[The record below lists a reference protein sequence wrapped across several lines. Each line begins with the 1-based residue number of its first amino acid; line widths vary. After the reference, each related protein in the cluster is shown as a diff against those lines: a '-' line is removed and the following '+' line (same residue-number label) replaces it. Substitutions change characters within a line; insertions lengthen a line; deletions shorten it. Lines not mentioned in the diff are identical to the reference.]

1 MSEARRT
8 DLRDAGNVLCVP
20 LCFVIQFFSFF
31 FFFSLVMFAYA
42 NCTQISK
49 KKKITKRFTNA
60 KCKKKMPFLWGLDFV
75 CFLHGTAAFFSSAKS
90 SDGGP
95 AVKEY
100 YGLKNEKG
108 KKKEKKWVVLKSV
121 VFCATS
127 ASTQRA
133 RKNASGLP
141 HARKQSITRS
151 TVYQKSDCDKVKD
164 VMPISKVQS
173 VYATTTKRTDLE
185 LGPSPSVTLN
195 SVPLPWRDVW
205 YLRRRVCV
213 RRHAGGPFRS
223 FCVFVASLA
232 FPSQGLR
239 PARVSWVLRQKPC
252 CRFKTNKKRTYLMGL
267 WWWWRGER
275 TSREEG
281 PAFIMSMCVCERRRI
296 ERECC
301 CQTYYYTDEEV
312 PLNEASRKAP
322 HGYIIRMRSILFRT
336 TCLK

>member
-1 MSEARRT
+1 M
-8 DLRDAGNVLCVP
+8 
-20 LCFVIQFFSFF
+20 FV
-31 FFFSLVMFAYA
+31 
-42 NCTQISK
+42 
-49 KKKITKRFTNA
+49 
-60 KCKKKMPFLWGLDFV
+60 
-75 CFLHGTAAFFSSAKS
+75 FLHGTAAFFSSAKS

-195 SVPLPWRDVW
+195 SVPLP
-205 YLRRRVCV
+205 
-213 RRHAGGPFRS
+213 
-223 FCVFVASLA
+223 
-232 FPSQGLR
+232 
-239 PARVSWVLRQKPC
+239 
-252 CRFKTNKKRTYLMGL
+252 
-267 WWWWRGER
+267 
-275 TSREEG
+275 
-281 PAFIMSMCVCERRRI
+281 
-296 ERECC
+296 
-301 CQTYYYTDEEV
+301 
-312 PLNEASRKAP
+312 
-322 HGYIIRMRSILFRT
+322 
-336 TCLK
+336 